1 MIRFA
6 RVAASTACML
16 GFVLLSACGR
26 EPVHDPSA
34 GLSNEAAVAL
44 IDRAPRSEVALQD
57 LVEAY
62 ALGSKSTQA
71 QREALT
77 QGALGHTVE
86 WDLPVSDVSIAE
98 DRFQLST
105 SAIAT
110 RNRAEA
116 VPMLRVVAF
125 VVARGASDEQ
135 RLLRLRTDETVRI
148 RGIVQEVR
156 DQRAVAIVPAVLVP

>member
-1 MIRFA
+1 MIRLM
-6 RVAASTACML
+6 RVAVSTACVL
-16 GFVLLSACGR
+16 GFVLLPACGR

-34 GLSNEAAVAL
+34 GLSKQAAVAL

-77 QGALGHTVE
+77 QGVIGHAVE

-110 RNRAEA
+110 HNRADA
-116 VPMLRVVAF
+116 VPMLRVEAF
-125 VVARGASDEQ
+125 VVARDANDEQ
-135 RLLRLRTDETVRI
+135 RLMRLRTDETIRI
-148 RGIVQEVR
+148 RGIVQELR
-156 DQRAVAIVPAVLVP
+156 DHRAVAIVPAVLVP